1 MGRFRKAL
9 MAALT
14 AGLAAL
20 STALP
25 DGLTGGEITWILGAL
40 VVAFGTSWGVP
51 ISGFLDLSRLDP
63 AQRAELDRFLNLR

>member
-1 MGRFRKAL
+1 MRFGKAIVA
-9 MAALT
+9 AAL

-25 DGLTGGEITWILGAL
+25 DGLTGGEVSWIIAAV
-40 VVAFGTSWGVP
+40 VVAFGGTWGVP
-51 ISGFLDLSRLDP
+51 NSGFLDLSRLDP